1 MISKSSLK
9 DLLPISLLKW
19 QKKVRMQFY
28 ASRAYRHLFMSKRVA
43 KLRKAARIKVLFI
56 AFAPS
61 MWKVDS
67 LFRAMLAHPKF
78 EVELLLAPNITIS
91 DSTERAK
98 VLENLRIF
106 FQQKGYNYV
115 EWCDIN
121 GNCQFERIP
130 KEYDI
135 IFYPQPWPG
144 ILPQNLDFEHN
155 LGRLLINCEY
165 AFHSG
170 NQNWAYN
177 KWLQNSSWID
187 LYENESTHQLSCKQK
202 DNKGINSVVTG
213 LPIMDEFSRQNY
225 HSPWKAQNNSCKKI
239 IWAPHWTIC
248 DQSSSLPSYSHF
260 LEMADYM
267 LELAQHNTERLQFV
281 FKPHP
286 TLKREL
292 YKHPEWGK
300 ERTEL
305 YYSAWKEGENTQL
318 EDGEYVDLF
327 MTSDAMIHDSSSF
340 CCEYMYTGKPVLFM
354 AKNEKLQT
362 SLLNEMAYSAFY
374 AQYIGHSLDDIKQ
387 FIDKTVFGTEDP
399 KQKERAQFIKKYL
412 IPPNGKTSAENIIQA
427 ILGQ

>member
-1 MISKSSLK
+1 MLSKSSLK
-9 DLLPISLLKW
+9 NLLPISLLKW

-28 ASRAYRHLFMSKRVA
+28 AGRAYRHLFMSKRVA
-43 KLRKAARIKVLFI
+43 KVRKAAQIKVLFI

-144 ILPQNLDFEHN
+144 ILPQNIDFEHN
-155 LGRLLINCEY
+155 WGRLLINCEY

-225 HSPWKAQNNSCKKI
+225 N
-239 IWAPHWTIC
+239 
-248 DQSSSLPSYSHF
+248 
-260 LEMADYM
+260 
-267 LELAQHNTERLQFV
+267 
-281 FKPHP
+281 
-286 TLKREL
+286 
-292 YKHPEWGK
+292 
-300 ERTEL
+300 
-305 YYSAWKEGENTQL
+305 
-318 EDGEYVDLF
+318 
-327 MTSDAMIHDSSSF
+327 
-340 CCEYMYTGKPVLFM
+340 
-354 AKNEKLQT
+354 
-362 SLLNEMAYSAFY
+362 
-374 AQYIGHSLDDIKQ
+374 
-387 FIDKTVFGTEDP
+387 
-399 KQKERAQFIKKYL
+399 
-412 IPPNGKTSAENIIQA
+412 
-427 ILGQ
+427 